1 MNIIYLAAGKGSRF
15 NNKIKV
21 SNKCLIKF
29 NNKDSIINFLI
40 KNSNK
45 LRPKKTFI
53 VTGHNEKQLRKK
65 IIDKKVKFI
74 FNKNFFD
81 KDMMH
86 SLVLGLKK
94 SKDDTIISYSDIIY
108 SHKILE
114 KIKNRKPKYI
124 TIPVNKNWVQVWK
137 LRKKYHLDDAES
149 LIYNNSM
156 RLLEIGEQ
164 IKKKPKSQ
172 FMGIIYV
179 PKNKIKIILK
189 EYNKINKKKIQV
201 TQFLNRIIL
210 KESLKVLETKSF
222 WYEFDDFTDLKQ
234 YEKFINRSKR
244 IS

>member
-1 MNIIYLAAGKGSRF
+1 
-15 NNKIKV
+15 
-21 SNKCLIKF
+21 
-29 NNKDSIINFLI
+29 
-40 KNSNK
+40 
-45 LRPKKTFI
+45 
-53 VTGHNEKQLRKK
+53 
-65 IIDKKVKFI
+65 
-74 FNKNFFD
+74 
-81 KDMMH
+81 
-86 SLVLGLKK
+86 
-94 SKDDTIISYSDIIY
+94 
-108 SHKILE
+108 
-114 KIKNRKPKYI
+114 
-124 TIPVNKNWVQVWK
+124 
-137 LRKKYHLDDAES
+137 
-149 LIYNNSM
+149 M

>member
-114 KIKNRKPKYI
+114 KI
-124 TIPVNKNWVQVWK
+124 
-137 LRKKYHLDDAES
+137 ES
-149 LIYNNSM
+149 QNTLQYLLI
-156 RLLEIGEQ
+156 RIG
-164 IKKKPKSQ
+164 
-172 FMGIIYV
+172 F
-179 PKNKIKIILK
+179 
-189 EYNKINKKKIQV
+189 
-201 TQFLNRIIL
+201 
-210 KESLKVLETKSF
+210 
-222 WYEFDDFTDLKQ
+222 
-234 YEKFINRSKR
+234 KFGN
-244 IS
+244 